1 MSFWLSERCHGIT
14 PHPPIGSQDPMKMP
28 SHWLK
33 IQFTPSHMRYIEVSL
48 SKSWSLLRK
57 TANQRYL
64 DTTDSHLKLDY
75 PSLGHPVKATSWRFV
90 QLQLLGINWIR
101 QNTRD
106 SHPVNVHLSSALHPD
121 STSTRR
127 TVH

>member
-1 MSFWLSERCHGIT
+1 MN
-14 PHPPIGSQDPMKMP
+14 
-28 SHWLK
+28 
-33 IQFTPSHMRYIEVSL
+33 YIEVSL

-75 PSLGHPVKATSWRFV
+75 PLLGLPAKATSWRLV
-90 QLQLLGINWIR
+90 QLQQLLGINWIE

-106 SHPVNVHLSSALHPD
+106 SHPVDVHFSSALHPD

>member
-1 MSFWLSERCHGIT
+1 MSFWLSERCYGISL
-14 PHPPIGSQDPMKMP
+14 HPPIGSHEDVLP
-28 SHWLK
+28 LAER
-33 IQFTPSHMRYIEVSL
+33 IQFTPSPMNYIEASL

-57 TANQRYL
+57 TANQRHL
-64 DTTDSHLKLDY
+64 DTTDSHLKLGY
-75 PSLGHPVKATSWRFV
+75 PSLGLPAKATSWRLV
-90 QLQLLGINWIR
+90 QIQLLGINWIE

-106 SHPVNVHLSSALHPD
+106 SHPVNVHFPSALHPD

>member
-1 MSFWLSERCHGIT
+1 MN
-14 PHPPIGSQDPMKMP
+14 
-28 SHWLK
+28 
-33 IQFTPSHMRYIEVSL
+33 YIEVSL

-57 TANQRYL
+57 TANQKYL

-75 PSLGHPVKATSWRFV
+75 LSLGLPVKTTSWRLV
-90 QLQLLGINWIR
+90 QLQLLGINWIE

-106 SHPVNVHLSSALHPD
+106 SHPVNVHPINWIEQNTRDSHPVNVHFPSALHPD

>member
-1 MSFWLSERCHGIT
+1 MLWHLTSPSNGISGSHEGVLSLAEGI
-14 PHPPIGSQDPMKMP
+14 Q
-28 SHWLK
+28 L
-33 IQFTPSHMRYIEVSL
+33 TPSPMNYIEVSL

-57 TANQRYL
+57 TANLGYL
-64 DTTDSHLKLDY
+64 DSTDIHLKLDY
-75 PSLGHPVKATSWRFV
+75 PSLGLPVKATSWRLV
-90 QLQLLGINWIR
+90 QLQLLGINWIE

-106 SHPVNVHLSSALHPD
+106 SHPVDVYLPSALHPD

>member
-1 MSFWLSERCHGIT
+1 MISL
-14 PHPPIGSQDPMKMP
+14 HPPIGSQYPMKLY
-28 SHWLK
+28 SHWLREFNPPCFSK
-33 IQFTPSHMRYIEVSL
+33 DYIKVSL

-57 TANQRYL
+57 TADQKNPHTTGSHLSLTTLYL
-64 DTTDSHLKLDY
+64 DFKSKQ
-75 PSLGHPVKATSWRFV
+75 PLGDLFK
-90 QLQLLGINWIR
+90 LQLLGINWIE

-106 SHPVNVHLSSALHPD
+106 SLPVNVHFPSALHPD